1 MKLEVGMYV
10 RTKYGYL
17 ARITEVNDNSIYCDN
32 AITRDWGEEF
42 YLLYSDQFKEI
53 VKASHDITDLIEIGD
68 YVNGHKVEQIWEDNQ
83 RFGGCDYMFN
93 IDADDIKSIVTKEQ
107 FESMT
112 YKVGGSNE

>member
-1 MKLEVGMYV
+1 MKLAEGMYV

-53 VKASHDITDLIEIGD
+53 VKASHNIIDLLKRGD
-68 YVNGHKVEQIWEDNQ
+68 YVNGSKVNFIEEGFIYWETGNAIHPE
-83 RFGGCDYMFN
+83 Y
-93 IDADDIKSIVTKEQ
+93 IETVLTKEQ
-107 FESMT
+107 FESMA
-112 YKVGGSNE
+112 YKVVEE